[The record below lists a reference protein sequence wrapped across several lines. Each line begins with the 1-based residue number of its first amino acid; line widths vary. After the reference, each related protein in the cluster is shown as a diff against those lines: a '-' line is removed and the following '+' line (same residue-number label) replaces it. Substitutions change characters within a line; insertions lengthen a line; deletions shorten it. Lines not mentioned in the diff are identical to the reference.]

1 MFCKVLFDSAIFYV
15 SFESLSGMDSL
26 SFIFLFSI
34 IQYHIRKLILS
45 IYLYSKFSSILNQFI
60 VDL

>member
-1 MFCKVLFDSAIFYV
+1 MFCKVLFDLAIFYV
-15 SFESLSGMDSL
+15 SLESLSGMDSL

-45 IYLYSKFSSILNQFI
+45 Q
-60 VDL
+60 